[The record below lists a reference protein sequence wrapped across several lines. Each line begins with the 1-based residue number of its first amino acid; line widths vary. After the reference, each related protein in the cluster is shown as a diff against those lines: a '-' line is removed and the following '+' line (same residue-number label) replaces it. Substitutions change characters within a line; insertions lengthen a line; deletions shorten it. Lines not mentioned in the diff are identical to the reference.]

1 MTTAISSRRLAW
13 LDTELQ
19 EWQSDGLI
27 DPDEARAIRS
37 RYNASQRLALN
48 RVVLGLG
55 AAFVA
60 VGTIWLVASNLDRI
74 PPMAR
79 MGAVI
84 ALWFG
89 LVALAEVLAVRH
101 EARVTASR
109 DTGSRDAGRGSPVVG
124 AVRLLAAAAFGAG
137 VFQAAQSLNVPAYE
151 PALVGWWA
159 AGAMLYAYAVTG
171 LAPLVLAVV
180 TATVWFIWQSAD
192 DASSN
197 VNFVAAV
204 LLGALVATAVSMLHV
219 SGRRRLWGAGQNS
232 KLSDSGVPGSALSGS
247 SWADRFAEVWRLAA
261 ALLALLGLFVAALP
275 IYTNDRLRVSA
286 LLVVALVVAAAVLLA
301 AAVLGGRADRIEL
314 AAMLAVLAVA
324 GLLVAWRPEGDL
336 QQPTAELTGRAVLSV
351 LAYLV
356 VAGWYALL
364 GVRHELRGVT
374 WLATA
379 ALVVFTTVQS
389 FAVFA
394 PVISGAALF
403 LAVGLVLIAAGYL
416 VDRGR
421 RKLVEIGAAD
431 EPDEASDAAP
441 DDDRGGA
448 S

>member
-13 LDTELQ
+13 LDAELQ

-27 DPDEARAIRS
+27 DPDGARAIRS
-37 RYNASQRLALN
+37 RYDASQRLALN

-60 VGTIWLVASNLDRI
+60 VGVIWLVASNLDRI
-74 PPMAR
+74 PPVGR
-79 MGAVI
+79 LGAVI
-84 ALWFG
+84 ALWLG
-89 LVALAEVLAVRH
+89 LVALAEVLA
-101 EARVTASR
+101 ARR
-109 DTGSRDAGRGSPVVG
+109 ETGATRSPGRGSPVLG
-124 AVRLLAAAAFGAG
+124 AVRLLAAAAFGAT

-151 PALVGWWA
+151 PALLGWWA

-192 DASSN
+192 DPSSTID
-197 VNFVAAV
+197 FVAAV
-204 LLGALVATAVSMLHV
+204 LLGALVATAVAVLHR
-219 SGRRRLWGAGQNS
+219 SG
-232 KLSDSGVPGSALSGS
+232 
-247 SWADRFAEVWRLAA
+247 RFAEVWRLAA

-275 IYTNDRLRVSA
+275 IDTSDRLRVDA
-286 LLVVALVVAAAVLLA
+286 LLVVALVVAAAVVLA

-314 AAMLAVLAVA
+314 AALIAVLAVA
-324 GLLVAWRPEGDL
+324 GLLVSWRPEGDL
-336 QQPTAELTGRAVLSV
+336 DRPTAELTGRAVVSV

-394 PVISGAALF
+394 PVISGATLF
-403 LAVGLVLIAAGYL
+403 LAVGLVLIGAGYL

-421 RKLVEIGAAD
+421 RKLVEIGTAD
-431 EPDEASDAAP
+431 EPGQASDAAP